1 MGSSGWGGYGAEE
14 YDRAWDF
21 KYGSKIMTAPER
33 VELDTAELRLEARKR
48 MREIDGA
55 LLRNAADEIDALRLS
70 LRSAEEELSVL
81 RAEDARHIE
90 RETSYSH
97 REEALR
103 ALNAKQQKLLEDTIL
118 VYGQECAATGY
129 QKAEIAELK
138 RQLKERDELLKEW
151 LLVAGWTNK
160 PGRLIERT
168 EATLGENRIA
178 PGA

>member
-1 MGSSGWGGYGAEE
+1 
-14 YDRAWDF
+14 
-21 KYGSKIMTAPER
+21 MTAPER
-33 VELDTAELRLEARKR
+33 VEIDTSELRLEAQKR

-70 LRSAEEELSVL
+70 LRSAEDELSVL

-103 ALNAKQQKLLEDTIL
+103 
-118 VYGQECAATGY
+118 G
-129 QKAEIAELK
+129 
-138 RQLKERDELLKEW
+138 LLKEW
-151 LLVAGWTNK
+151 LLVAGWTDK